1 MLNQILSNLA
11 DFRETV
17 EVRSQFLMQ
26 PTFIHWQELSVGV
39 MVVHS
44 SSILTFNFYN
54 YQIKTTTKFQR
65 LINFLWILKN
75 RIF

>member
-17 EVRSQFLMQ
+17 EVHSQFLMQ

-39 MVVHS
+39 MVVLRY
-44 SSILTFNFYN
+44 IFFA
-54 YQIKTTTKFQR
+54 QAIIF
-65 LINFLWILKN
+65 LI
-75 RIF
+75 